1 MNDLKLGIIG
11 GMGPE
16 ASAYYYTQLIH
27 RTKVSKDQDHF
38 FTIVDSNAKIPDRTQ
53 AIVYGKESP
62 LPLLIEAIERMNHA
76 QIDQGF
82 ITCLTSHYFF
92 DTLKENADFKLYN
105 AIEETYLYLKKQ
117 NIKKVGLLATTGTI
131 NLKLFQKYFKDI
143 ELLLPN
149 VNDQAFLV
157 MDAIYNPSH
166 GIKAGYTK
174 GLCVDQLIEVGE
186 KLIDLGA
193 EAIIGGCTEISMV
206 LEEDTFNV
214 KMVDPMLVVIDHIL
228 KQG

>member
-27 RTKVSKDQDHF
+27 RTKVKKDQDHF

-53 AIVYGKESP
+53 AIVFGKESP

-76 QIDQGF
+76 KIDQGF

-92 DTLKENADFKLYN
+92 DTLKENANFKLYN

-117 NIKKVGLLATTGTI
+117 NLRKVGLLATTGTI
-131 NLKLFQKYFKDI
+131 NLKLFQKFFTDI
-143 ELLLPN
+143 ELIIPSET
-149 VNDQAFLV
+149 DQTFLV
-157 MDAIYNPSH
+157 MDAIYNPEH
-166 GIKAGYTK
+166 GVKGGHISGVCVEQLTEAG
-174 GLCVDQLIEVGE
+174 Q
-186 KLIDLGA
+186 KLIDKGA
-193 EAIIGGCTEISMV
+193 EAIIGGCTEVSMV
-206 LEEDTFNV
+206 LKEDTFSV

-228 KQG
+228 SLG

>member
-1 MNDLKLGIIG
+1 MNDSKLGIIG

-27 RTKVSKDQDHF
+27 RTNAKKDQDHF

-62 LPLLIEAIERMNHA
+62 LPYLLEAIERMN
-76 QIDQGF
+76 QVGIDQGF

-92 DTLKENADFKLYN
+92 KDLSEKADFKLYN
-105 AIEETYLYLKKQ
+105 AIEETYLYLKNK

-131 NLKLFQKYFKDI
+131 NLRLFHEIFKDI
-143 ELLLPN
+143 ELVIPSD
-149 VNDQAFLV
+149 NDQAFLV
-157 MDAIYNPSH
+157 MDAIYNPEH
-166 GIKAGYTK
+166 GIKSGHTQ
-174 GLCVDQLIEVGE
+174 GLCMIQLIQAGQ
-186 KLIDLGA
+186 KLINEGA
-193 EAIIGGCTEISMV
+193 QAMIGGCTEISMV
-206 LEEDTFNV
+206 CDQNTFSV
-214 KMVDPMLVVIDHIL
+214 EMVDPMIVVIDHIL

>member
-1 MNDLKLGIIG
+1 MNDLKLGIVG

-27 RTKVSKDQDHF
+27 RTKVKKDQDHF

-53 AIVYGKESP
+53 AIVFGKESP

-76 QIDQGF
+76 KIDQGF

-92 DTLKENADFKLYN
+92 DTLKENANFKLYN

-117 NIKKVGLLATTGTI
+117 NLKKVGLLATTGTI
-131 NLKLFQKYFKDI
+131 NLKLFQKFFTDV
-143 ELLLPN
+143 ELITPSET
-149 VNDQAFLV
+149 DQTFLV
-157 MDAIYNPSH
+157 MDAIYNPEH
-166 GIKAGYTK
+166 GVKGGHISGVCVEQLTEAG
-174 GLCVDQLIEVGE
+174 Q
-186 KLIDLGA
+186 KLIDKGA
-193 EAIIGGCTEISMV
+193 EAIIGGCTEVSMV
-206 LEEDTFNV
+206 LKEDTFSV

-228 KQG
+228 SLG